1 MIFIAMFLF
10 WLSLFLREK
19 IFSGSLCVALQLMLI
34 GWMSAAIWAVS
45 ALNADHVDKRHDKL
59 IEAINK
65 REK

>member
-1 MIFIAMFLF
+1 M
-10 WLSLFLREK
+10 
-19 IFSGSLCVALQLMLI
+19 ALQLMLI